1 MRFLLY
7 PNEINAEAVAYIQ
20 QLQQRLEGEGHT
32 CRRIEE
38 ADDAYLRQTDMAM
51 VAGGDG
57 TVLRAVRA
65 LHKYDFPFWA
75 VNLGHLGYLTE
86 CEPQEAEA
94 SLQKIFAR
102 RYRVEEH
109 RMLSGCLHTQEGD
122 TPFFG
127 LNEAVIHRG
136 AFARSLRMEL
146 AVDGMSIL
154 RFKGDGLLVATPT
167 GSTAYNLS
175 AGGPMLLPTS
185 DQLVITPICPHTVM
199 CAPIVVPSRQ
209 HVSIRVSLGADDETG
224 ALPQLVVDGCHRMT
238 LHEGDMVSC
247 TGSPWHVDFVR
258 TREMAFYRRLQ
269 SKMTRSKR

>member
-1 MRFLLY
+1 MRFLMY
-7 PNEINAEAVAYIQ
+7 PNDINPEAVAYIDH
-20 QLQQRLEGEGHT
+20 LQVKLEAQGHE
-32 CRRIEE
+32 CRRMDD
-38 ADDAYLRQTDMAM
+38 ADDAFLRQTDMAM

-65 LHKYDFPFWA
+65 LHDYDFPFWA

-86 CEPQEAEA
+86 CEPGEAEQ
-94 SLQKIFAR
+94 SLKKILR
-102 RYRVEEH
+102 GDYRMEEH
-109 RMLSGCLHTQEGD
+109 RMLSGTLHTASGQA
-122 TPFFG
+122 PFFG

-146 AVDGMSIL
+146 SVDGMSIL

-185 DQLVITPICPHTVM
+185 DQLVITPICPHAVM

-209 HVSIRVSLGADDETG
+209 NISIRVSLGADDETG
-224 ALPQLVVDGCHRMT
+224 ALPQLVIDGCHRLD
-238 LHEGDMVSC
+238 LHEGDLVSV
-247 TGSPWHVDFVR
+247 TGAPGHVDFVR

>member
-1 MRFLLY
+1 MRFLMY
-7 PNEINAEAVAYIQ
+7 PNEINPGAVAYAR
-20 QLQQRLEGEGHT
+20 QLQQQLEAKGHV
-32 CRRIEE
+32 CRRYED
-38 ADDAYLRQTDMAM
+38 ADDTFLRGTDMAM
-51 VAGGDG
+51 VVGGDG

-65 LHKYDFPFWA
+65 LHAYDFPFWA
-75 VNLGHLGYLTE
+75 VNFGHLGYLTE
-86 CEPQEAEA
+86 CEPSEAEE
-94 SLQKIFAR
+94 SLAKVLSGA
-102 RYRVEEH
+102 YRVEEH
-109 RMLSGCLHTQEGD
+109 HMLSGCLHTAQGD

-146 AVDGMSIL
+146 SVDGMSIL

-175 AGGPMLLPTS
+175 AGGPMLLPSS

-209 HVSIRVSLGADDETG
+209 HIAIRVSMGAADETG
-224 ALPQLVVDGCHRMT
+224 ALPQLVVDGCHRMD
-238 LHEGDMVSC
+238 LHEGDLVSC
-247 TGSPWHVDFVR
+247 TGSPMHVDFVR

>member
-1 MRFLLY
+1 MRFLMY
-7 PNEINAEAVAYIQ
+7 PNDINPEAVAYIG
-20 QLQQRLEGEGHT
+20 QLQHRLEQMGHE
-32 CRRIEE
+32 CRRIDE
-38 ADDAYLRQTDMAM
+38 ADEAFLRRTDMAM

-65 LHKYDFPFWA
+65 LHDYDMPFWA
-75 VNLGHLGYLTE
+75 VNFGHLGYLTE
-86 CEPQEAEA
+86 CEPREADA
-94 SLQKIFAR
+94 SLEAILNG

-109 RMLSGCLHTQEGD
+109 HLLAGSLHAAEGNM
-122 TPFFG
+122 PFIG

-146 AVDGMSIL
+146 SVDGMSIL

-209 HVSIRVSLGADDETG
+209 QISIRVSMGAADESG
-224 ALPQLVVDGCHRMT
+224 ALPQLMIDGCHRMQ

-247 TGSPWHVDFVR
+247 TGAPCHVDFVR